1 MSFQDDIQRIEVF
14 YPYNIIIGDKYD
26 LKVSKWGHSTHLF
39 HTPLLLLDCTYMRYR
54 NDGDGTV
61 NKLVFQCKHGNNP
74 RNWYIEHN
82 PNNHIYKRATVGDI
96 VSTLNP
102 NKAQRDAARRALAP
116 LSRDPVAKI
125 STYGGNKKKTRKIKS
140 LKNKKSKKRTR
151 KNKKS
156 KKKKPRK
163 KLI

>member
-1 MSFQDDIQRIEVF
+1 MNFQDGIQRIEVF
-14 YPYNIIIGDKYD
+14 YPDDIIIEDKYD
-26 LKVSKWGHSTHLF
+26 LKVSKWAHSTHLA
-39 HTPLLLLDCTYMRYR
+39 HTPLLLLDCTYMGYR

-96 VSTLNP
+96 VSNRNP
-102 NKAQRDAARRALAP
+102 NTEQRRVARQALAS
-116 LSRDPVAKI
+116 LSRDPITKI
-125 STYGGNKKKTRKIKS
+125 SEWGGNKKSKKRTR
-140 LKNKKSKKRTR
+140 KNKKSKKRTR